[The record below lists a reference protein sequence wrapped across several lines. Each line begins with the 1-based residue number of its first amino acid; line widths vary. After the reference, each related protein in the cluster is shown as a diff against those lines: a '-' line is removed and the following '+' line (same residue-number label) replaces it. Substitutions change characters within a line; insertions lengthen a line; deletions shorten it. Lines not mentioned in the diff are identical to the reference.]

1 MNDCLPEGDG
11 GIRKQRQPLCPPK
24 TSQTIYDF
32 EVERP
37 KAIP

>member
-1 MNDCLPEGDG
+1 MNDRLPEGDG
-11 GIRKQRQPLCPPK
+11 GKRKRQPLCSPK
-24 TSQTIYDF
+24 TSQTIYDV